1 MASVRRFYDS
11 NNNKIITS
19 LIYYYCLMNIF
30 TFDRRRR
37 KILDAVEDFQ
47 NSVYINSVAEATNF
61 KFKTSK
67 FTIGHIC

>member
-1 MASVRRFYDS
+1 
-11 NNNKIITS
+11 
-19 LIYYYCLMNIF
+19 MNIF

-37 KILDAVEDFQ
+37 KIFDAVEGFQ